1 MGICSQTSKYP
12 GPGAGVNNPLKN
24 KLISCRFRA
33 KMALLDNLAARQ
45 GAL

>member
-1 MGICSQTSKYP
+1 LLEDEQVP
-12 GPGAGVNNPLKN
+12 GPDAGVNNPLKN